1 MTLKNKKKYVSLTWF
16 LIHYCYL
23 SLYSSKKVVLPLN
36 NLKLIGRILWNTKSG
51 ALWGASLSYAGAS
64 LMGKI
69 RKSQTWVDSC
79 PVRPPSSFVLVG
91 GGRVPGEPLLVELD
105 DDLGTLD
112 VALPRRNEVGLIWT
126 LPLHQKH
133 LKIKSLE
140 LNFLTHIYI
149 KHAC

>member
-23 SLYSSKKVVLPLN
+23 SLYSWEKVGLPLN

-69 RKSQTWVDSC
+69 RKSQTWVAVIIRS
-79 PVRPPSSFVLVG
+79 RRWWTSARRAS
-91 GGRVPGEPLLVELD
+91 
-105 DDLGTLD
+105 
-112 VALPRRNEVGLIWT
+112 PRRTGWRSGDTWRCTAAPERGR
-126 LPLHQKH
+126 PH
-133 LKIKSLE
+133 LNPSTSPKTSEKKISFE
-140 LNFLTHIYI
+140 LNFCTLISSLHNT
-149 KHAC
+149 ARAQF